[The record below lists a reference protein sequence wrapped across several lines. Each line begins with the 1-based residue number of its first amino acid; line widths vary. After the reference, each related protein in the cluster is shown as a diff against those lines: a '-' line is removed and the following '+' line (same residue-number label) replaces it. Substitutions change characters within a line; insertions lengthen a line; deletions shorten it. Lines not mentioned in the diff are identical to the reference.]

1 MTKIQATKSINPR
14 LLELRKISETSATNV
29 KKYTLNENLRDAHG
43 EKTGEI
49 WMQQKWTRFIH
60 QKRNHT
66 SKFSFLQG
74 FANFFLDDPC
84 ESRSV
89 RKATYR
95 RNAAILN
102 FTRTEKVLHDGLEL
116 LIRRET
122 GSKIIF
128 WGTVQLI
135 VISGFCCDSIFH
147 ALLTADH
154 EEGFF
159 IDISTN
165 VLKTPYPKD

>member
-1 MTKIQATKSINPR
+1 MPKNGPDSYTKRETIHPNFLFFRDLLIFSKMTRVNQ
-14 LLELRKISETSATNV
+14 
-29 KKYTLNENLRDAHG
+29 D
-43 EKTGEI
+43 
-49 WMQQKWTRFIH
+49 
-60 QKRNHT
+60 
-66 SKFSFLQG
+66 
-74 FANFFLDDPC
+74 
-84 ESRSV
+84 RSG
-89 RKATYR
+89 KATYR

-147 ALLTADH
+147 TSLTADH

-159 IDISTN
+159 NDISTN
-165 VLKTPYPKD
+165 VLKTPYSKD

>member
-1 MTKIQATKSINPR
+1 MPKNGPDSYTKRETIHPDFLFFRDLLIFSKMTRVNQ
-14 LLELRKISETSATNV
+14 
-29 KKYTLNENLRDAHG
+29 D
-43 EKTGEI
+43 
-49 WMQQKWTRFIH
+49 
-60 QKRNHT
+60 
-66 SKFSFLQG
+66 
-74 FANFFLDDPC
+74 
-84 ESRSV
+84 RSG
-89 RKATYR
+89 KPTYR

-147 ALLTADH
+147 TSLTADH

-159 IDISTN
+159 NDISTN

>member
-1 MTKIQATKSINPR
+1 MPKNGPDSYTKRETIHPDFLFFRDLLIFSKMTRVNQ
-14 LLELRKISETSATNV
+14 
-29 KKYTLNENLRDAHG
+29 D
-43 EKTGEI
+43 
-49 WMQQKWTRFIH
+49 
-60 QKRNHT
+60 
-66 SKFSFLQG
+66 
-74 FANFFLDDPC
+74 
-84 ESRSV
+84 RSG
-89 RKATYR
+89 KPTYR

-116 LIRRET
+116 LIRPET

-147 ALLTADH
+147 TSLTADH

-159 IDISTN
+159 NDISTN
-165 VLKTPYPKD
+165 VLKTPYSKD

>member
-1 MTKIQATKSINPR
+1 MNAK
-14 LLELRKISETSATNV
+14 
-29 KKYTLNENLRDAHG
+29 
-43 EKTGEI
+43 
-49 WMQQKWTRFIH
+49 KWTRFIH

-84 ESRSV
+84 EARSV

-116 LIRRET
+116 LILIRRET

-147 ALLTADH
+147 TSLTADH

-159 IDISTN
+159 NDISTN
-165 VLKTPYPKD
+165 VLKNPYPKD

>member
-1 MTKIQATKSINPR
+1 MPKNGPDSYTKRETIHPDFLFFRDLLIFSKMTRVNQ
-14 LLELRKISETSATNV
+14 
-29 KKYTLNENLRDAHG
+29 D
-43 EKTGEI
+43 
-49 WMQQKWTRFIH
+49 
-60 QKRNHT
+60 
-66 SKFSFLQG
+66 
-74 FANFFLDDPC
+74 
-84 ESRSV
+84 RSG
-89 RKATYR
+89 KPTYR

-116 LIRRET
+116 LIRPET

-147 ALLTADH
+147 TSLTADH

-159 IDISTN
+159 NDISTN

>member
-49 WMQQKWTRFIH
+49 WMPKNGPDSYTKRETIHPNFLFFRDLLIFSKMTRVN
-60 QKRNHT
+60 Q
-66 SKFSFLQG
+66 
-74 FANFFLDDPC
+74 D
-84 ESRSV
+84 RSE
-89 RKATYR
+89 KQLTAGTPPSW
-95 RNAAILN
+95 I

-135 VISGFCCDSIFH
+135 VTSGFCCDSIFH
-147 ALLTADH
+147 TSLTADH

-159 IDISTN
+159 NDISTN

>member
-1 MTKIQATKSINPR
+1 M
-14 LLELRKISETSATNV
+14 
-29 KKYTLNENLRDAHG
+29 
-43 EKTGEI
+43 
-49 WMQQKWTRFIH
+49 
-60 QKRNHT
+60 
-66 SKFSFLQG
+66 
-74 FANFFLDDPC
+74 
-84 ESRSV
+84 
-89 RKATYR
+89 ATYR

-147 ALLTADH
+147 TSLTADH

-159 IDISTN
+159 NDISTN